1 MLSVGDGVTCTYLQQ
16 ITPNARSAMA
26 FLKDRCPAVVVLDKA
41 LPDISGLNLLRIIK
55 TQGRTRSTFIL
66 FYWMT

>member
-1 MLSVGDGVTCTYLQQ
+1 
-16 ITPNARSAMA
+16 MA

-41 LPDISGLNLLRIIK
+41 LPDISCLNLLRIIK
-55 TQGRTRSTFIL
+55 TQGRTRSTLFW